1 MKNDNI
7 YILED
12 RGLIYLNG
20 EDVKEYLQN
29 LITND
34 IEKVTNKMSCFAAL
48 LTPQGKYLFDFLI
61 IKHKSGYFL
70 DCEKKYIDQ
79 LYNKLLLYKLRS
91 KVEILNLSNEFIVA
105 ALSIEKFLSLDS
117 SSNLEGYTSKYN
129 EDTIFIDPRL
139 KKLGARLIVNLEKL
153 NLSLKKLKLNKGNV
167 EDYYEFSHKLGISQ
181 IDNINLQ
188 NMPKALSVESWISRI
203 YSINRGVISPRYV
216 LTEAAL
222 QKYRVQNTS
231 MLIDLMSQPEA
242 AGMIQK
248 IMTDGLA
255 KSPYVDVRLRKF
267 FQTQTVNAIL
277 ANEILSEDGELNFN
291 NAGSLIGKDSTVGK
305 AIRFPFS
312 TPGDVEQRL

>member
-1 MKNDNI
+1 MITRFGTDLSDPTKFYKTIIEGNNI
-7 YILED
+7 ANYKALE
-12 RGLIYLNG
+12 
-20 EDVKEYLQN
+20 
-29 LITND
+29 
-34 IEKVTNKMSCFAAL
+34 AAL
-48 LTPQGKYLFDFLI
+48 TEGPYKVMNKAEFKEVAKTLYKEWFNTHSKIRNLRPDKTQFEMVSKVDEAHGTINKARQSLAENEAKIRNVYETNLGLGIDEFTKNKEVLYELFGKEGVDGVTEILQVMAA
-61 IKHKSGYFL
+61 KSG
-70 DCEKKYIDQ
+70 
-79 LYNKLLLYKLRS
+79 
-91 KVEILNLSNEFIVA
+91 
-105 ALSIEKFLSLDS
+105 
-117 SSNLEGYTSKYN
+117 
-129 EDTIFIDPRL
+129 
-139 KKLGARLIVNLEKL
+139 VN
-153 NLSLKKLKLNKGNV
+153 
-167 EDYYEFSHKLGISQ
+167 

>member
-1 MKNDNI
+1 M
-7 YILED
+7 
-12 RGLIYLNG
+12 
-20 EDVKEYLQN
+20 
-29 LITND
+29 
-34 IEKVTNKMSCFAAL
+34 AA
-48 LTPQGKYLFDFLI
+48 
-61 IKHKSGYFL
+61 KSG
-70 DCEKKYIDQ
+70 
-79 LYNKLLLYKLRS
+79 
-91 KVEILNLSNEFIVA
+91 
-105 ALSIEKFLSLDS
+105 
-117 SSNLEGYTSKYN
+117 
-129 EDTIFIDPRL
+129 
-139 KKLGARLIVNLEKL
+139 VN
-153 NLSLKKLKLNKGNV
+153 
-167 EDYYEFSHKLGISQ
+167 

-248 IMTDGLA
+248 LMTDGLA

-277 ANEILSEDGELNFN
+277 ANEILSEEGELNFN
-291 NAGSLIGKDSTVGK
+291 NAGSLIGKDSTIGK

-312 TPGDVEQRL
+312 TPEDVEQRL

>member
-1 MKNDNI
+1 MVSKVDEAHGTINKARQSLAENEAKIRNVYETNLGLGIDEFTKNKEVLYELFGKEGVDGVTE
-7 YILED
+7 ILQ
-12 RGLIYLNG
+12 
-20 EDVKEYLQN
+20 V
-29 LITND
+29 
-34 IEKVTNKMSCFAAL
+34 MAA
-48 LTPQGKYLFDFLI
+48 
-61 IKHKSGYFL
+61 KSG
-70 DCEKKYIDQ
+70 
-79 LYNKLLLYKLRS
+79 
-91 KVEILNLSNEFIVA
+91 
-105 ALSIEKFLSLDS
+105 
-117 SSNLEGYTSKYN
+117 
-129 EDTIFIDPRL
+129 
-139 KKLGARLIVNLEKL
+139 VN
-153 NLSLKKLKLNKGNV
+153 
-167 EDYYEFSHKLGISQ
+167 